1 MNMSL
6 DLEINNFENTV
17 SFSSIFSNISYS
29 EKIIKELEK
38 KLSISEE
45 KYGNILLSLSEA
57 INNAIV
63 HGNKFDPEKYVTVSY
78 RYSKGLLKID
88 IKDQGEGFDPSQIAN
103 PTSAENIENLYG
115 RGVYIIISLSDKVE
129 FEYDKG
135 QLVRIIFN
143 I

>member
-1 MNMSL
+1 MSL
-6 DLEINNFENTV
+6 DLETNNFENEV
-17 SFSSIFSNISYS
+17 SFPSVFSNISYS
-29 EKIIKELEK
+29 EKIIHELEK
-38 KLSISEE
+38 KISISEE

-63 HGNKFDPEKYVTVSY
+63 HGNKFNPEKNVKVLYK
-78 RYSKGLLKID
+78 YSNRLLLIEV
-88 IKDQGEGFDPSQIAN
+88 KDQGEGFDPNQIAN

-135 QLVRIIFN
+135 QLVRIMFN

>member
-6 DLEINNFENTV
+6 DLETNNFENEV
-17 SFSSIFSNISYS
+17 SFPSVFSNISYS
-29 EKIIKELEK
+29 EKIIHELEK
-38 KLSISEE
+38 KISISEE

-63 HGNKFDPEKYVTVSY
+63 HGNKFNPEKNVKVLYK
-78 RYSKGLLKID
+78 YSNRLLLIEV
-88 IKDQGEGFDPSQIAN
+88 KDQGEGFDPNQIAN

-135 QLVRIIFN
+135 QLVRIMFN

>member
-1 MNMSL
+1 MSL
-6 DLEINNFENTV
+6 DLEINNFENQV
-17 SFSSIFSNISYS
+17 SFPSVFSNISYS

-63 HGNKFDPEKYVTVSY
+63 HGNKFDPKKSVTVAY
-78 RYSKGLLKID
+78 KYNNGILKIE

-129 FEYDKG
+129 FEYEKG